1 MTRYDKSIQ
10 RICMNIPSG
19 SRFPM
24 VTSLYSTLHCSES
37 RFHPIRLHVS
47 SASTAWIFLVAALA
61 APFPAGLG
69 FDTGDVYEASHC
81 RMGLLILLVRNHFVL
96 CLNCFF
102 HWNVCQLAGGFKHFQ
117 TASWIGLWGSINV
130 WRIMIWPN
138 PIKSRTSTKT
148 LHFFHHKPV
157 QSASS
162 GLFHPKTGWP
172 WLANIFKINNQP
184 VSTCGHCW

>member
-1 MTRYDKSIQ
+1 MTTYLSISQHISASSSQKGPNLFSVSMTSSSMFGRHHLMTRASPMMTRYDKSIQ

-117 TASWIGLWGSINV
+117 TAS
-130 WRIMIWPN
+130 
-138 PIKSRTSTKT
+138 
-148 LHFFHHKPV
+148 
-157 QSASS
+157 
-162 GLFHPKTGWP
+162 
-172 WLANIFKINNQP
+172 
-184 VSTCGHCW
+184 

>member
-1 MTRYDKSIQ
+1 MHEHPFWKQVPNGYLSLLYPSLLQVTFSSDSSTRL
-10 RICMNIPSG
+10 
-19 SRFPM
+19 F
-24 VTSLYSTLHCSES
+24 
-37 RFHPIRLHVS
+37 
-47 SASTAWIFLVAALA
+47 
-61 APFPAGLG
+61 G
-69 FDTGDVYEASHC
+69 FDGVDLSCGCTGCTISCRIGVRSGDVYEASHC